1 MRISRSAIK
10 CDAKSLID
18 QTTPSPIL
26 VALVF
31 MLVMWVLQLLNYTV
45 TGYSQY
51 ISQIT
56 AQLMQISD
64 TPRATIDALYSLP
77 IVPFT
82 PTFDLAASVLC
93 LAILLMS
100 FMINTGFTVYC
111 LNVANRKKSGF
122 GNLLDGFTIFL
133 KVFWL
138 YIVMSV
144 FVFLWSLLLIVPG
157 VIASYRYRQAVY
169 ILLED
174 NKLGALECINRSKA
188 MMEGHKG
195 ELFVLD
201 LSFIG
206 WRLLTLIPF
215 VSVFVSPY
223 RYITYSNYYRALRDL
238 PAYLAGGGD
247 QSAPPPPQQ

>member
-1 MRISRSAIK
+1 MNISRDAIK
-10 CDAKSLID
+10 RDAKNVMD
-18 QTTPSPIL
+18 QTSPSPIL

-31 MLVMWVLQLLNYTV
+31 MIVMWVLQLLNYTI

-64 TPRATIDALYSLP
+64 APIPSLDILSDLP

-82 PTFDLAASVLC
+82 PTFDPAAAVLC
-93 LAILLMS
+93 LAIVLMS
-100 FMINTGFTVYC
+100 FMLNTGFMIFC
-111 LNVANRKKSGF
+111 LNAANRKKAGF
-122 GNLLDGFTIFL
+122 SNLLDGFS
-133 KVFWL
+133 VFFKIIWL
-138 YIVMSV
+138 FIVMFV
-144 FVFLWSLLLIVPG
+144 FIFLWSLLLIVPG
-157 VIASYRYRQAVY
+157 IIASYRYRQAVY
-169 ILLED
+169 IFLED
-174 NKLGALECINRSKA
+174 PTLGALECINRSKA
-188 MMEGHKG
+188 MMENRKG

-206 WRLLTLIPF
+206 WQLLTLVPF

-238 PAYLAGGGD
+238 PAFMNGGE
-247 QSAPPPPQQ
+247 QAPQ